1 MQIDAVSGRKF
12 SFHQLKDQTR
22 RFSSALAK
30 KDFRKGD
37 VLAMYLP
44 NVIEYPIIFYGVAN
58 LGGIVTTL
66 NPRSSQDD
74 LVHFLKLSRAKFLV
88 TTPPLAEKAF
98 SAGLLEEIHS
108 VFVIGE
114 TENCES
120 LSSLLADDGTAFPQD
135 VKISPKEDIVALPF
149 SSGTTGLSKGVML
162 THHNLIAQVR
172 ILFRDRQPI
181 KDTEAMINVLPLY
194 HIYGLAIIMGAR
206 LYLGNTMVLMS
217 RFEPSVFL
225 QAIQEYKVRFIEG
238 WAGRLGKDKIPSGR
252 GDNVAHGEL
261 GRKCS
266 LNE

>member
-1 MQIDAVSGRKF
+1 MRWDFCLLQIDAVSGRKF

-22 RFSSALAK
+22 RFSSALTK

-135 VKISPKEDIVALPF
+135 VRISPKEDIVALPF

-225 QAIQEYKVRFIEG
+225 QALQEYKVSFIEG
-238 WAGRLGKDKIPSGR
+238 WETGKG
-252 GDNVAHGEL
+252 
-261 GRKCS
+261 
-266 LNE
+266 